1 MAAYLQLEL
10 RPGNPRRR
18 ILGSNPLKDFQDPSC
33 SEID

>member
-18 ILGSNPLKDFQDPSC
+18 ILGSNPLKEDFGISTF
-33 SEID
+33 SK

>member
-18 ILGSNPLKDFQDPSC
+18 ILGSNPLKDFGISTF
-33 SEID
+33 SK